1 MYTKNRMRNL
11 FIKKKRCNYSDELP
25 MWLQIVIVTL
35 LGIVGYI
42 CLVVIMLL

>member
-11 FIKKKRCNYSDELP
+11 FIKKSKYNYSDELP
-25 MWLQIVIVTL
+25 MWAQIVIVTL

-42 CLVVIMLL
+42 CLIVIMSL